1 MSEIEYE
8 IETSKVFTKMKN
20 RLSELEKEIIE
31 LKQAKA
37 IAQLNLD
44 NSRLFIENERLHKEN
59 IALKEIKELF
69 SRLNKEQS
77 EAILELKMRIE
88 EMESSSKHWDEI
100 HRGSKIMD
108 LDTANEP
115 KTQKQLIRA
124 KAIIKEML
132 SILPKE
138 NIEGVY
144 EITEEA
150 EQFISEVEE

>member
-8 IETSKVFTKMKN
+8 IETSKVFTEMKN
-20 RLSELEKEIIE
+20 CLSELEKEITE

-44 NSRLFIENERLHKEN
+44 NSRLSIENERLHKEN

-108 LDTANEP
+108 LDTANEL
-115 KTQKQLIRA
+115 KAQKQLVRA

-138 NIEGVY
+138 NIESVY

-150 EQFISEVEE
+150 EQFLREGE

>member
-8 IETSKVFTKMKN
+8 IETSKVFTEMKN
-20 RLSELEKEIIE
+20 CLSELEKEITE

-44 NSRLFIENERLHKEN
+44 NSRLSIENERLHKEN

-108 LDTANEP
+108 LDTANEL
-115 KTQKQLIRA
+115 KAQKQLVRA

-138 NIEGVY
+138 NIKGVY
-144 EITEEA
+144 ESTEEA
-150 EQFISEVEE
+150 EQFLREGE